1 VAWEHDTAVRWR
13 PDASRES
20 PVVIDPDVRLGA
32 PSVGG
37 ISTNLVGAVRRRRRR
52 PGSRQHL
59 RTDPGTGALGTGVR
73 GDSSSVSW
81 AQAGGGP
88 LLLRRRHVRS
98 REPLV
103 SGTSRLHLSWRPR
116 WADQEAGAPP
126 CAIKTPAGP
135 DSEWSPTVANS
146 AGSLSLETGTSKT
159 ELRIWSAVLMPSMR
173 LCPGVQNS
181 GASPSVLPLEVDPT
195 LNRLTFYLVMAT
207 LVLAVETLLLAFFQ
221 GLSRLESG
229 SLPGAPLATHPR
241 IGNRPGST
249 LTRRRGPWC

>member
-1 VAWEHDTAVRWR
+1 M
-13 PDASRES
+13 
-20 PVVIDPDVRLGA
+20 
-32 PSVGG
+32 
-37 ISTNLVGAVRRRRRR
+37 
-52 PGSRQHL
+52 
-59 RTDPGTGALGTGVR
+59 
-73 GDSSSVSW
+73 
-81 AQAGGGP
+81 
-88 LLLRRRHVRS
+88 
-98 REPLV
+98 
-103 SGTSRLHLSWRPR
+103 
-116 WADQEAGAPP
+116 
-126 CAIKTPAGP
+126 
-135 DSEWSPTVANS
+135 ANS

-181 GASPSVLPLEVDPT
+181 GSVPVRAAPRSRPDAKQAD
-195 LNRLTFYLVMAT
+195 FYLVMAT